1 MEKRNWKSWVCASVV
16 ILGLTVATSGMV
28 GCGAL
33 GTAGIA
39 AKADVLQSDRPRLP
53 ALPLDEARVPEL
65 VAGNTQF
72 ALDLYRVLFDAEQ
85 NLFYSPYSISQALAM
100 TFAGARGETARQM
113 AQALHFSLPQ
123 AQLHH
128 AFNALDQALASRA
141 EREDVSLHN
150 VNAIWGQ
157 QGYAFLNTFLDTLA
171 ENYGAG
177 MRLLDF
183 RKAEQ
188 ARCTINQ
195 WVSDQTQR
203 RIQEL
208 LPPNSVSGATALVL
222 THAVYF
228 KAAWQQPFFEAYT
241 KNKPFSLL
249 DGSRISVPTMS
260 QRAWLGYAEEP
271 GVQVVELPYAG
282 NGLSMVIL
290 LPEQGRF
297 ESFARSL
304 DGQKVAALLER
315 LEWSGVALTMP
326 RFRFDAAFGLKQA
339 LMTLGMVEPF
349 GAANFS
355 GMDGTRELF
364 IDQVYH
370 NTFVAVDEAG
380 TEATAATAVV
390 MNRKSGPPLQHEV
403 SVDRSFV
410 FLVRDID
417 TGTVLFLGHVVN
429 PAA

>member
-1 MEKRNWKSWVCASVV
+1 MGKRNWKSWVCVSVV
-16 ILGLTVATSGMV
+16 ILGMAVAASGLT

-33 GTAGIA
+33 GAAGIA

-53 ALPLDEARVPEL
+53 ALSLNAARVPEL

-72 ALDLYRVLFDAEQ
+72 ALDLYRVLFDVEQ

-100 TFAGARGETARQM
+100 TFAGARGETERQM
-113 AQALHFSLPQ
+113 AQVLHFSLPQ
-123 AQLHH
+123 AQLHP

-141 EREDVSLHN
+141 ERADVSLHN
-150 VNAIWGQ
+150 VNAVWGR
-157 QGYAFLNTFLDTLA
+157 QGYAFLKPFLDTLA

-177 MRLLDF
+177 MRLVDF
-183 RKAEQ
+183 RRAEQ
-188 ARCTINQ
+188 ARRTINQ

-208 LPPNSVSGATALVL
+208 LPPNSVSAATALVL

-228 KAAWQQPFFEAYT
+228 KAAWQNPFIEAET
-241 KNKPFSLL
+241 KDGPFSLL
-249 DGSRISVPTMS
+249 DGSQVSVPMMY
-260 QRAWLGYAEEP
+260 RFAALGYAEEP
-271 GVQVVELPYAG
+271 GVKVIELRYHG
-282 NGLSMVIL
+282 YELSMVIL

-315 LEWSGVALTMP
+315 LERSGVALTLP
-326 RFRFDAAFGLKQA
+326 RFHFDASFGLKQA

-349 GAANFS
+349 RAADFS
-355 GMDGTRELF
+355 GISGARDLF

-370 NTFVAVDEAG
+370 STFVAVDEAG
-380 TEATAATAVV
+380 TEAAAATAVV
-390 MNRKSGPPLQHEV
+390 VNRSRPRLQHEV
-403 SVDRSFV
+403 SVDRPFV
-410 FLVRDID
+410 FLIRDIE
-417 TGTVLFLGHVVN
+417 TGAVLFLGHVVN

>member
-1 MEKRNWKSWVCASVV
+1 MGKRNWKSWVCVSVV
-16 ILGLTVATSGMV
+16 FLGLTVGSSALF

-33 GTAGIA
+33 GAAGIA

-53 ALPLDEARVPEL
+53 ALSLDEARVPEL

-72 ALDLYRVLFDAEQ
+72 ALDLYRVLFDTEQ

-123 AQLHH
+123 AQLHP

-188 ARCTINQ
+188 ARRAINQ
-195 WVSDQTQR
+195 WASDQTQR

-208 LPPNSVSGATALVL
+208 LPPNSVNAATALVL

-228 KAAWQQPFFEAYT
+228 KAAWQHPFFEAHT
-241 KNKPFSLL
+241 KEGSFSLL
-249 DGSRISVPTMS
+249 DGSRVSVPMMS
-260 QRAWLGYAEEP
+260 RLAWLGYAEEP
-271 GVQVVELPYAG
+271 GVQVIELPYDG
-282 NGLSMVIL
+282 SELSMVIL
-290 LPEQGRF
+290 LPEQGGF

-304 DGQKVAALLER
+304 DAQQVTALLER
-315 LEWSGVALTMP
+315 LEWSGVALTLP
-326 RFRFDAAFGLKQA
+326 RFRFNAAFGLKQA

-380 TEATAATAVV
+380 IEAAAATAVV

-403 SVDRSFV
+403 SVDRPFV
-410 FLVRDID
+410 FLIRDID